1 MGKRIWILAVIL
13 CMAIGMVASAE
24 KNDNKFVEEFKQWE
38 FSIGSYNY
46 LFNAEKAYFGI
57 GAERDIGVFLFKEE
71 GWLYGTAGYLRG
83 KGKTSNEFAYLGLSA
98 SAGKLL
104 VAGIDYA
111 NENLGTGFTTPSIIK
126 KFLALIGVCVAKNL
140 NEIENMKKG
149 WDYGLHLNLIKLRF

>member
-1 MGKRIWILAVIL
+1 MFKKILVL
-13 CMAIGMVASAE
+13 VVVLMLGMSIVASAE
-24 KNDNKFVEEFKQWE
+24 KSESKFVEEFKQWE